1 MKTKERI
8 TTFLFLSLAVIVMLI
23 LSGGLS
29 KLVLSPGQPF
39 SLGSGWRSELGAYDA
54 SPLGEVLVTILRIA
68 FTLALLLLPFT
79 IIYLI
84 ISPEARKKALQDFM
98 IMATFIL
105 IYYLLAKARTQL
117 TDQETEPRLAEGMF
131 EMGQNG
137 IQDLAPL
144 PEFAAD
150 PPRWLIFLASLGL
163 ALVVAALVIGIVRNL
178 QRRPQPSDDDTL
190 EQLAQG
196 AEDALQ
202 AIQGGA
208 DLKNTVVRCYFEM
221 SQVVNKER
229 GLQRKREMTARE
241 FENYLEKAG
250 LPDGP
255 VRQLTRL
262 FEDVRY
268 GTKSPGDREERQAIA
283 SLTAIV
289 KACRS
294 PS

>member
-1 MKTKERI
+1 MKTKEK
-8 TTFLFLSLAVIVMLI
+8 TLTFLFLSLAIIVMLI

-39 SLGSGWRSELGAYDA
+39 SLGGGWRSELSAYDT

-68 FTLALLLLPFT
+68 FTLALLMLPFT

-84 ISPEARKKALQDFM
+84 ISPEARKKALRDFIM
-98 IMATFIL
+98 MATFIL
-105 IYYLLAKARTQL
+105 IYYLLSRARTQL
-117 TDQETEPRLAEGMF
+117 MGRESEQRLGEGML
-131 EMGQNG
+131 EMGEQG
-137 IQDLAPL
+137 IQELAPL

-150 PPRWLIFLASLGL
+150 PPRWLIFIASLGL
-163 ALVVAALVIGIVRNL
+163 ALIVAAVVISIVRNL
-178 QRRPQPSDDDTL
+178 RRRSQPSEENTL
-190 EQLAQG
+190 EQLAQD
-196 AEDALQ
+196 AEDAVK

-208 DLKNTVVRCYFEM
+208 DLKNTVIRCYFEM

-241 FENYLEKAG
+241 FEQYLEKAG
-250 LPDGP
+250 LPNGP
-255 VRQLTRL
+255 VQQLTRL

-268 GTKSPGDREERQAIA
+268 GMKSPGDREERQAIA
-283 SLTAIV
+283 SLTAII

-294 PS
+294 AS